1 MTPTQQLRVIRM
13 VRQIVT
19 SELRRRTKVKNHSM
33 DKRAAAVAYEL
44 SLIKLKDFLNEPN
57 NG

>member
-1 MTPTQQLRVIRM
+1 M

-19 SELRRRTKVKNHSM
+19 SELRRRTKVKNHLM
-33 DKRAAAVAYEL
+33 DKRAAAVAYEM
-44 SLIKLKDFLNEPN
+44 SLIKLKDFLNEQN